1 MNETDYFTYLADNA
15 LCEALGCTALSTGY
29 TRIPPGSAY
38 PPARHPDDHHFK
50 WEKGRTLQAYQ
61 FALIS
66 EGRGKLQSAPD
77 PGLVHEV
84 KAGDIILMFPGVWHR
99 FAPDPDTGWVES
111 WIECRGPAFDKVLD
125 IGVLSLETPIWHA
138 DDQDAQVFT
147 LIHRLAREDALAH
160 QPTLSTLGLQLLAR
174 LCQLRD
180 VAGQGHVRLVEQ
192 ARRALMEKSGETA
205 VLDTI
210 ARNLG
215 VSYSTLRRLFREHTG
230 VSLKQYQ
237 TDVRIRRACEL
248 LRNSDRSIKAIA
260 GYLGYSSPFHFSA
273 QFRKSTGLAPSEW
286 RTKNRSNLGRLNAD
300 HLPTN

>member
-1 MNETDYFTYLADNA
+1 MNETDYFTYLPDNA
-15 LCEALGCTALSTGY
+15 LCEALGGTALSTGY

-38 PPARHPDDHHFK
+38 PPAPHPDDHHFL

-66 EGRGKLQSAPD
+66 EGRGRLQSAPD
-77 PGLVHEV
+77 PRIVHEV
-84 KAGDIILMFPGVWHR
+84 KAGDVILMFPGVWHR
-99 FAPDPDTGWVES
+99 FAPDPETGWIES
-111 WIECRGPAFDKVLD
+111 WIECRGSAFDKVLD
-125 IGVLSLETPIWHA
+125 MGLLSPERPIWNA
-138 DDQDAQVFT
+138 GDQGARIFT
-147 LIHRLAREDALAH
+147 QIHQLAREDALLH

-174 LCQLRD
+174 LCQTQD
-180 VAGQGHVRLVEQ
+180 VVGQGHVRLVEQ
-192 ARRALMEKSGETA
+192 ARRALMEKSSEPA
-205 VLDTI
+205 VLETI

-237 TDVRIRRACEL
+237 TDVRIRRAFEL

-286 RTKNRSNLGRLNAD
+286 RVKNRSVRISNVNK
-300 HLPTN
+300 